1 MVQAKREREGPE
13 HKRVVSAARTDD
25 GPKDAATETEAS
37 RTREDS
43 EALTAICFDVSGSM
57 RLDGKYGA
65 LKRELLKEVSATDN
79 AKFLILAFS
88 DTIVSLSADGVP
100 MDKES
105 AIAAIEARLP
115 EPHGGTAIYKAVAD
129 MGGYIK
135 KAITGFASGI
145 SQELLILKIFTDG
158 DDNES
163 TDEDTMNASEVVNDI
178 RGNGGVVTLLQ
189 AGTSTLCAD
198 ALNLD
203 ENAVLYFSDQGSTLA
218 NAALAAREA
227 SVTYRH
233 AVLSR
238 EPTMPVLPAFS
249 YTPLQ
254 RAMSV
259 DPAHRS
265 DTISAPSVPHVARR

>member
-1 MVQAKREREGPE
+1 MVQHSTAAKRERAGPSPE
-13 HKRVVSAARTDD
+13 NERVASAPRTDD
-25 GPKDAATETEAS
+25 GPKDAASDAS
-37 RTREDS
+37 RTD
-43 EALTAICFDVSGSM
+43 ALTAICFDVSGSM
-57 RLDGKYGA
+57 RLDGKYVA
-65 LKRELLKEVSATDN
+65 LKRELLNEVRASDN
-79 AKFLILAFS
+79 AKFLILAFNE
-88 DTIVSLSADGVP
+88 TTVSLSADGVP

-115 EPHGGTAIYKAVAD
+115 EPGGGTAIYKAVAE

-135 KAITGFASGI
+135 HAMPGFAS
-145 SQELLILKIFTDG
+145 ELLILKIFTDG

-163 TDEDTMNASEVVNDI
+163 TEEDATNASEVVKDI
-178 RGNGGVVTLLQ
+178 RGDGGVVTLLQ
-189 AGTSTLCAD
+189 AGTSTLCAN

-238 EPTMPVLPAFS
+238 EPTMPALPAFS

-254 RAMSV
+254 RAMSI

-265 DTISAPSVPHVARR
+265 DTISAPSVPHLARL